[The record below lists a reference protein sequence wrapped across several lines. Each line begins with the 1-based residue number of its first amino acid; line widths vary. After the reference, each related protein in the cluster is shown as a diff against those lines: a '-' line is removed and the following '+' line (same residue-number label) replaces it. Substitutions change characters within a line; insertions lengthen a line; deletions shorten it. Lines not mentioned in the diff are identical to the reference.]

1 MAYLYRGC
9 CYLPSLA
16 GLNQI
21 IFCWAQSQWY
31 PLYTIQLYL
40 QYIILSSPFKP
51 NYIWPY
57 PLKDICKY
65 PVRAGLT
72 KLYIVLFDSIE
83 SIYGYIFVYPN
94 YIWQG
99 THRLLNP
106 VLSLPS
112 LYYYFSIHLMPF
124 LYLLLYPL
132 IYFLHPSSFFLYFIY
147 LQNFSLLSYPVL
159 NLLSPSISLP
169 LSYSIPFL
177 V

>member
-21 IFCWAQSQWY
+21 IFCWIRSQCY

-65 PVRAGLT
+65 PVRTGLT

-94 YIWQG
+94 YIWQD

-112 LYYYFSIHLMPF
+112 LYYYFSIHLMSF

-132 IYFLHPSSFFLYFIY
+132 IYLLPPSSFFLYFICFI
-147 LQNFSLLSYPVL
+147 L
-159 NLLSPSISLP
+159 
-169 LSYSIPFL
+169 
-177 V
+177 